1 VSLGLV
7 GCYPPLPAC
16 PSSPLRQ
23 TPPFR
28 LEPPLLPEAATLQSC
43 IRLSRRR
50 NTYQRRDRNISA

>member
-23 TPPFR
+23 TPPFPAGAPVATR
-28 LEPPLLPEAATLQSC
+28 SSNAPVLPPPFQTAKHVPVS
-43 IRLSRRR
+43 
-50 NTYQRRDRNISA
+50 